1 MPYRTST
8 LTAENAS
15 MLRRYWPQVWST
27 SGSMPVALKMAR
39 STFQCLFVV
48 KILAM

>member
-1 MPYRTST
+1 MPYRNST

-15 MLRRYWPQVWST
+15 MLRRYWPHVWST
-27 SGSMPVALKMAR
+27 SGLIPVALKMAR
-39 STFQCLFVV
+39 STFQCLSVV